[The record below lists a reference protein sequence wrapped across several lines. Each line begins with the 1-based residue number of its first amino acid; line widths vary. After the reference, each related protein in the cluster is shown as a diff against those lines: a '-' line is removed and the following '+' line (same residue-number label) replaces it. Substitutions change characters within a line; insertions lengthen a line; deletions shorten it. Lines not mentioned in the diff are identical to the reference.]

1 MRLSTKARVAVSAM
15 LYLASREHN
24 GPSNAGDICQDQ
36 NISVSYLEQLFAAL
50 RKHGLVIGVRGP
62 GGGYL
67 LARPASEISVAD
79 VVTAVDDRA
88 YVKRSE
94 NVVDL
99 YQNQHSRFQGMWRDL
114 STRLYEFLS
123 TITLA
128 ECLQRQEEAEAEHAQ
143 EKKAAC

>member
-1 MRLSTKARVAVSAM
+1 M
-15 LYLASREHN
+15 LYLASREDN
-24 GPSNAGDICQDQ
+24 GPSNASDICQDQ

-50 RKHGLVIGVRGP
+50 RKHDLVIGVRGP

-67 LARPASEISVAD
+67 LARPAGEISIAD

-88 YVKRSE
+88 YVQRSE

-128 ECLQRQEEAEAEHAQ
+128 ECLQRQEEAEAVHQRADEAGNAQ
-143 EKKAAC
+143 GKKAAC